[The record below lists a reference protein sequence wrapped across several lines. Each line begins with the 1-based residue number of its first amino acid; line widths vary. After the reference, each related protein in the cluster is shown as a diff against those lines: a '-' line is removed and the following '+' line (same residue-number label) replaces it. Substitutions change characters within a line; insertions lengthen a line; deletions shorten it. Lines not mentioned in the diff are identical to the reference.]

1 MEVAIARRAAV
12 CHVRT
17 FLRVGSP
24 AAGLNECTAE
34 NIALCI
40 ANLQGSWKTMSA
52 VLRDLPATKSPR
64 LHSRIAVV
72 DDHAFMR
79 DLIAREL
86 TRSTRRYNVVAA
98 VGTAAEAIAACR
110 RFEPHVLVLDI
121 NLPDRTGVAAIPDI
135 RRASPATRILLC
147 TAFPREEWF
156 HKASTCGADGFVEKT
171 NTWDEF
177 MVAVERVNGGQ
188 RYFCSGGGG
197 AASGR
202 QSNGKTAPKLT
213 PRERQILKLIA
224 SGMTTKEIAA
234 QLFISIPTVETH
246 RANLMTKTGGRNVAD
261 LVRFA
266 MDAGLS

>member
-1 MEVAIARRAAV
+1 
-12 CHVRT
+12 
-17 FLRVGSP
+17 
-24 AAGLNECTAE
+24 
-34 NIALCI
+34 
-40 ANLQGSWKTMSA
+40 
-52 VLRDLPATKSPR
+52 
-64 LHSRIAVV
+64 V

-79 DLIAREL
+79 DLISREL

-147 TAFPREEWF
+147 TAFPKEEWF

-188 RYFCSGGGG
+188 RYFCSGGG
-197 AASGR
+197 ASSDR
-202 QSNGKTAPKLT
+202 QGNEKMALRLT
-213 PRERQILKLIA
+213 PREREILKLIA

-234 QLFISIPTVETH
+234 QLFISVPTVETH
-246 RANLMTKTGGRNVAD
+246 RANLMTKTGGRNVVS

-266 MDAGLS
+266 IDAGLS